1 MKLSDAGEFALID
14 LIHNIVTRARD
25 PQAPSWQRTV
35 IEIGDD
41 AAAWL
46 GDNRIQLA
54 TTDTLVEDTH
64 FDLRLTSWEEL
75 GWKALAINLSD
86 IAAMGGIPR
95 YALLSL
101 SLPAHLE
108 TEAISKFVQE
118 MMRLAGEFGV
128 ALIGGNLAS
137 APKVVITMTVIGC
150 SKGKKLLRRSAAC
163 PGDQI
168 AVTGY
173 LGTSAAGLEVL
184 RGRRISDAEA
194 INMLKQAH
202 LKPMPRVR
210 EAQTLVE
217 QGVRAAIDVSD
228 GLIADLDHVCE
239 CSKVNARVNVE
250 QVPIHPAV
258 RANFPDHRELALCGG
273 EDYELLFAADAATI
287 TRARQKLNCPITVI
301 GEITDHALPTRVTLI
316 DNQGNTIP
324 YRKGGWEHFKNA
336 MPETE
341 VA

>member
-1 MKLSDAGEFALID
+1 MKLFEAGEFALID
-14 LIHNIVTRARD
+14 LIHDMVARTRD
-25 PQAPSWQRTV
+25 PQARSWQKTV
-35 IEIGDD
+35 IGIGDD

-46 GDNRIQLA
+46 GDGLIQLA

-64 FDLRLTSWEEL
+64 FDLRLTNWEEL

-108 TEAISKFVQE
+108 TEDIARFIQE
-118 MMRLAGEFGV
+118 MMRLADEFGV

-150 SKGKKLLRRSAAC
+150 SKGKRLLRRSAAR

-194 INMLKQAH
+194 INVLKQAH
-202 LKPMPRVR
+202 LKPVPRVK
-210 EAQTLVE
+210 EGQTLVE
-217 QGVRAAIDVSD
+217 QGVRAAIDISD
-228 GLIADLDHVCE
+228 GLIADLNHICE
-239 CSKVNARVNVE
+239 CSKVTARVNME
-250 QVPIHPAV
+250 QVPVHPAV
-258 RANFPDHRELALCGG
+258 RANFPEYRELALSGG
-273 EDYELLFAADAATI
+273 EDYELLFTADAATI
-287 TRARQKLNCPITVI
+287 TRARRKLNCPVTVI
-301 GEITDHALPTRVTLI
+301 GEITDQAFPTRVTLTDSQQNI
-316 DNQGNTIP
+316 VP

-336 MPETE
+336 MPEAE
-341 VA
+341 IA